1 MWKIEKSKVVFNA
14 LLWYNE
20 QINGYQKRYGIVY
33 VNRDDNDLKDLAKI
47 PKDSFYWYQKV
58 IETNGAS
65 CL

>member
-1 MWKIEKSKVVFNA
+1 MVFNA

>member
-1 MWKIEKSKVVFNA
+1 MISNPNSQWISET
-14 LLWYNE
+14 L
-20 QINGYQKRYGIVY
+20 YGIVY